1 MIWLYGSPSLAF
13 KRSFKTF
20 EELCDYF
27 KRYEQLSCSY
37 LDDSYSQT
45 QKWDFV
51 YHPHRRF
58 SSLCER
64 LKEQLNAIEM
74 EAYENELD
82 LIDVYAG
89 STLYPEQYPV
99 TANLNV
105 EVLMRQWVLDYAF
118 AHGFRVLQTFSNG
131 VDGASIS
138 NALQNIPSAFSNPN
152 GNKEYFGM
160 VNWEKG
166 REFKIDDKNE

>member
-1 MIWLYGSPSLAF
+1 MIWLYGSHSPAF

-27 KRYEQLSCSY
+27 RRYEQLSCSY
-37 LDDSYSQT
+37 LDDSYTQA

-58 SSLCER
+58 TGLSER
-64 LKEQLNAIEM
+64 LRDRLNTTEV

-82 LIDVYAG
+82 LIDVYTG
-89 STLYPEQYPV
+89 SSLYPEQYPV

-105 EVLMRQWVLDYAF
+105 EALMREWVLDYAF
-118 AHGFRVLQTFSNG
+118 AHGFTVLQTFSND
-131 VDGASIS
+131 VDDVSIS
-138 NALQNIPSAFSNPN
+138 DELQGIPSPCLETRWSQ
-152 GNKEYFGM
+152 GTLWDG
-160 VNWEKG
+160 G
-166 REFKIDDKNE
+166 

>member
-1 MIWLYGSPSLAF
+1 MIWLYGSHSSA

-37 LDDSYSQT
+37 LDDSYTQT
-45 QKWDFV
+45 QKWDFI

-58 SSLCER
+58 SCLTGR
-64 LKEQLNAIEM
+64 LKDQLNAIEI

-82 LIDVYAG
+82 LIDVYTG
-89 STLYPEQYPV
+89 SSFYPEQYPV

-105 EVLMRQWVLDYAF
+105 EALMREWVLDYAF
-118 AHGFRVLQTFSNG
+118 AHGFRVLQTFTNDSDN
-131 VDGASIS
+131 VSIS
-138 NALQNIPSAFSNPN
+138 NEFQSIPSPYLNN
-152 GNKEYFGM
+152 GWSQGTL
-160 VNWEKG
+160 WEG
-166 REFKIDDKNE
+166 G